1 LVSHAREMNVLEE
14 SASEISMEHSA
25 RCRTQRNHFTERDG
39 QIHEE
44 EEGELSIRLGYE
56 GG

>member
-39 QIHEE
+39 QIHDEE
-44 EEGELSIRLGYE
+44 DGELSIRLGYE